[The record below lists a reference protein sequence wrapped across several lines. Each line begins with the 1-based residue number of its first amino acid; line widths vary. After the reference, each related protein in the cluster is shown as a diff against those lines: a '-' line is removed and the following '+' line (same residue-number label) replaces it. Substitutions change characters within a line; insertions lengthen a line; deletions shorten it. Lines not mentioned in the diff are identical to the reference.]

1 MAVLHQAELRPTKLE
16 LLTSWLPTRPWSG
29 LAGGEPL
36 EVVATFRFDDPAG
49 EVGVETFL
57 VRAGDGPLLN
67 VPLTYRP
74 APLEGAE
81 RFLVTTMEHSVL
93 GRRWVHD
100 AAGDPVWAD
109 AAHRAAVTG
118 GREADLHRAVDG
130 RLEPVPKNGRVSGG
144 GDAADAPALTAV
156 EGVSTDGAVTTV
168 RTPLATIVL
177 PRVLTGPAAVRPP
190 AGRALTATWGDGGSA
205 VVAVVLP

>member
-16 LLTSWLPTRPWSG
+16 LLTSWLPTLPWSG
-29 LAGGEPL
+29 LAGGEAL
-36 EVVATFRFDDPAG
+36 RVVATFRFDDPAG

-67 VPLTYRP
+67 VPLTYRA

-81 RFLVTTMEHSVL
+81 DFLVTTLEHSVL

-118 GREADLHRAVDG
+118 GREADLQRAVDG
-130 RLEPVPKNGRVSGG
+130 RLEPAPKNGWASGD
-144 GDAADAPALTAV
+144 GDAAEAGAITAV
-156 EGVSTDGAVTTV
+156 EGVSTEGAVTTV

-177 PRVLTGPAAVRPP
+177 PRVLTGPAAPALP
-190 AGRALTATWGDGGSA
+190 AGARLTASWGEDEA
-205 VVAVVLP
+205 AAVAVVLP